1 MPIFIGYP
9 LREAIKANAIPVLP
23 DVGSTNVVYPGLISP
38 YSSAISIIFKA
49 VRSFIDPPGFKFS
62 HFAKTSH
69 LIPIDCGILFN
80 RTKGV
85 LPITSI
91 MELEILIPFEEILI

>member
-1 MPIFIGYP
+1 MLIVYP
-9 LREAIKANAIPVLP
+9 FKDAIKASAMPVFP
-23 DVGSTNVVYPGLISP
+23 DVGSINVVFPGLINP

-49 VRSFIDPPGFKFS
+49 VLSFIDPPGFKFS

-69 LIPIDCGILFN
+69 LIPIDYGILFN

-91 MELEILIPFEEILI
+91 MELAIFIPF